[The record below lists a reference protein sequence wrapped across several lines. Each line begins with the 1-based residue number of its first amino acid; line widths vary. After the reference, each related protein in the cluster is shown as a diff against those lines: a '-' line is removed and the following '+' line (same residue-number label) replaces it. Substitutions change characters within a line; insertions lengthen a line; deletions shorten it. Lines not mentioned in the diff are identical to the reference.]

1 MLPIESSTSEPNTPP
16 PATSEQEKPAAQDAE
31 NKRLSRIYI
40 ATILAAG
47 LLIAAGYVGSRV
59 FASRSHPP
67 APRPETTSNRPA
79 PAVTAPSEEKAK
91 TGEKAKNPAPPAETP
106 APDPKSSSAQA
117 PAVAPS
123 AHESTSADDEGLAT
137 PQHGERY
144 LQVAA
149 LSASTVQKYVS
160 QLRNSQL
167 EAVAARGPRP
177 GITRVLVGPFSDR
190 ESLESVR
197 ARLLTMGVSPFVRS
211 Y

>member
-1 MLPIESSTSEPNTPP
+1 MLPIESSTSEPNTAA

-91 TGEKAKNPAPPAETP
+91 TGEKAKRIRRRP
-106 APDPKSSSAQA
+106 
-117 PAVAPS
+117 
-123 AHESTSADDEGLAT
+123 
-137 PQHGERY
+137 
-144 LQVAA
+144 
-149 LSASTVQKYVS
+149 
-160 QLRNSQL
+160 
-167 EAVAARGPRP
+167 PRP
-177 GITRVLVGPFSDR
+177 RLQTPNPRLPKRPQSLLPRTNPRLQMTKAWPPPSTAKGIYKLPR
-190 ESLESVR
+190 
-197 ARLLTMGVSPFVRS
+197 
-211 Y
+211 

>member
-59 FASRSHPP
+59 FASKSHPP

-79 PAVTAPSEEKAK
+79 AAVTAAS
-91 TGEKAKNPAPPAETP
+91 GEKAKNPAQPAETP
-106 APDPKSSSAQA
+106 AADPKSSSAQA